1 MVAGVL
7 IQRERARRPR
17 PMNTP
22 KMNPRMMA
30 GIARRKVPPAN
41 LPMLRKPSRIRN
53 AKLLNTTWRFVS
65 KLPSGALGDHPGNR
79 KAPFNSRHDRGDSET
94 EGQVNESSGGQGVNR
109 LRRLCFE
116 LARVKG

>member
-41 LPMLRKPSRIRN
+41 LPMPKKPWRIRN
-53 AKLLNTTWRFVS
+53 AKLLNTTWRFIS
-65 KLPSGALGDHPGNR
+65 KLPRLALGDHPGNR
-79 KAPFNSRHDRGDSET
+79 KAPFHSRHDRGDSKT
-94 EGQVNESSGGQGVNR
+94 EEQVNHSSRGQGFKR
-109 LRRLCFE
+109 SRRVACE
-116 LARVKG
+116 RTRC

>member
-41 LPMLRKPSRIRN
+41 LPMPR
-53 AKLLNTTWRFVS
+53 TTWRFIS

-79 KAPFNSRHDRGDSET
+79 KAPFHSRHDRGDCET
-94 EGQVNESSGGQGVNR
+94 EDQVNQSSGGQGFKR
-109 LRRLCFE
+109 LRGVGFD
-116 LARVKG
+116 LARLK